1 MTYVHPLKDPALLK
15 RRSGVKI
22 PVTGLFIMLCAL
34 LLPNLSMAETPEQK
48 GLNIAKEMKARDEGW
63 GNSQSNLIMTLR
75 IKKGDEVVRQMR
87 SKSFE
92 VAGDGDM
99 GLTIFD
105 TPLDVK
111 GTAFLSHSHTQ
122 KNDDQWIF
130 LPALKRV
137 KRIAS
142 RNKSGPFLGS
152 EFAFEDLSSFEIEKF
167 NFKYLRD
174 EQLEGQDMFVIEMDP
189 TDKFSGYT
197 KVHGWV
203 DKQHY
208 RPFKLVF
215 YDRRDTLLKT
225 LTFEDYRQ
233 YLGKFW
239 RANQQKMV
247 NHKTGKSTDITLK
260 DLEFDVGLTEADF
273 NEKRLNRVR

>member
-1 MTYVHPLKDPALLK
+1 MKKLSQRPLVILQSLVTITALLFF
-15 RRSGVKI
+15 SLASAQTAEE
-22 PVTGLFIMLCAL
+22 TGL
-34 LLPNLSMAETPEQK
+34 S
-48 GLNIAKEMKARDEGW
+48 IAKEMKARDEGW
-63 GNSQSNLIMTLR
+63 GNSQSNLVMTLR
-75 IKKGDEVVRQMR
+75 TRKGDEVVREMR

-92 VAGDGDM
+92 VDGDGDM

-111 GTAFLSHSHTQ
+111 GTAFLNHSHTT

-167 NFKYLRD
+167 SFKYLRD
-174 EQLEGQDMFVIEMDP
+174 ESLEEQETFVIEMVP
-189 TDKFSGYT
+189 TDKYSGYT

-203 DKQHY
+203 DKEHY
-208 RPFKLVF
+208 RPQKLVF
-215 YDRRDTLLKT
+215 FDRRDTLLKT
-225 LTFEDYRQ
+225 LTFTDYKL
-233 YLGKFW
+233 YKDKYW
-239 RANQQKMV
+239 RADIQKMI
-247 NHKTGKSTDITLK
+247 NHKSGKSTDIQVRN
-260 DLEFDVGLTEADF
+260 LEFDVGLDENDF
-273 NEKRLNRVR
+273 KENRLRRAR

>member
-1 MTYVHPLKDPALLK
+1 MKNFRQL
-15 RRSGVKI
+15 
-22 PVTGLFIMLCAL
+22 PVVVMAITSLFGHSLNAQ
-34 LLPNLSMAETPEQK
+34 TPEEK
-48 GLNIAKEMKARDEGW
+48 GLAIAKEMKARDEGW
-63 GNSQSNLIMTLR
+63 GNSQSKLIMTLR
-75 IKKGDEVVRQMR
+75 TKKGDEVVREMR

-92 VAGDGDM
+92 VVGDGDK

-111 GTAFLSHSHTQ
+111 GTAFLNHSHTT

-167 NFKYLRD
+167 GFKHLRD
-174 EQLEGQDMFVIEMDP
+174 EMLEGQSNFVIEMIP
-189 TDKFSGYT
+189 TDKYSGYT
-197 KVHGWV
+197 KVHGWI
-203 DKQHY
+203 DTEHY
-208 RPFKLVF
+208 RPQKLVF

-225 LTFEDYRQ
+225 LTFSDYKL
-233 YLGKFW
+233 YKEKFW
-239 RANQQKMV
+239 RADIQNMI
-247 NHKTGKSTDITLK
+247 NHKSGKSTDIQVQ
-260 DLEFDVGLTEADF
+260 DLEFDVGLDDNDF
-273 NEKRLNRVR
+273 KENRLSRAR

>member
-1 MTYVHPLKDPALLK
+1 MFNRLNTIL
-15 RRSGVKI
+15 RI
-22 PVTGLFIMLCAL
+22 T
-34 LLPNLSMAETPEQK
+34 LSAAVLISSNVYAETSQEK
-48 GLNIAKEMKARDEGW
+48 GLRIAQEMKARDSGW
-63 GNSQSNLIMTLR
+63 GNSQSDLIMTLR
-75 IKKGDEVVRQMR
+75 TRKGDEIVREMR

-92 VAGDGDM
+92 VEGDGDK

-111 GTAFLSHSHTQ
+111 GTAFLNHSHTT

-167 NFKYLRD
+167 KFNYLRD
-174 EQLEGQDMFVIEMDP
+174 ETLDEAATFVLEMIP
-189 TDKFSGYT
+189 TDKYSGYS

-203 DKQHY
+203 DQQHY
-208 RPFKLVF
+208 RLQKLVF
-215 YDRRDTLLKT
+215 YDRRDSLLKT
-225 LTFEDYRQ
+225 LTFEGYKLYQ
-233 YLGKFW
+233 GKYW
-239 RANQQKMV
+239 RADVQKMV
-247 NHKTGKSTDITLK
+247 NHKSGKSTDVAIQN
-260 DLEFDVGLTEADF
+260 LEFDVGLSADDF
-273 NEKRLNRVR
+273 KENRLSRAR